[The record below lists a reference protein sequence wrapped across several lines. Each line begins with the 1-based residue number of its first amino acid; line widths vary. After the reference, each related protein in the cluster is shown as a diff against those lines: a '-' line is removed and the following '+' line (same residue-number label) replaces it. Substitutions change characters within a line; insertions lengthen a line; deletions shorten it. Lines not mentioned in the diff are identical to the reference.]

1 MRVKQ
6 SSFLFSCHLKAS
18 SVINTGDYSEVYA
31 NVWWMWCSV
40 PIKIC
45 CHAAQTTG
53 IHNHCVTES
62 SGFLEPHLSKA
73 LAVNQIWRDDIWTRG
88 QCGVNIAPR
97 QSWSMRVWAI
107 VAGVDRVCP
116 TPGWWPSLDTRQMA
130 PGGQA
135 RSPGPD
141 TEQTLRL
148 RLNMKCCLFAR
159 SSICFSVSIESN
171 QKPTQSSQVYPN
183 STWDEN
189 TLFEGV
195 WLMSQWN
202 CISGNKS

>member
-1 MRVKQ
+1 MRIKQ

-88 QCGVNIAPR
+88 QCGVNIQPQDNPDLWSGVMAQSRHQADGPR
-97 QSWSMRVWAI
+97 GLGQVTRSWYWAN
-107 VAGVDRVCP
+107 
-116 TPGWWPSLDTRQMA
+116 
-130 PGGQA
+130 
-135 RSPGPD
+135 
-141 TEQTLRL
+141 TEIKIKYEMLSFR
-148 RLNMKCCLFAR
+148 K
-159 SSICFSVSIESN
+159 
-171 QKPTQSSQVYPN
+171 K
-183 STWDEN
+183 
-189 TLFEGV
+189 
-195 WLMSQWN
+195 
-202 CISGNKS
+202 